1 MKKSI
6 ILNLVWLGVA
16 IAAFVV
22 GRTSLDS
29 AAQTSEKSR
38 EDEKGSLSSRGGGSR
53 SSGGASDSES
63 SKTSRGGSSKSGVT
77 ISQYQNETD
86 ALVANKM
93 FADLLL
99 ELQPENARDV
109 FEALLE
115 KGKNGGDT
123 GQQMG
128 LFLEAWGKIDGAAA
142 LAGVSE
148 MDGDGR
154 RRGFASIAA
163 MKGWASTDPE
173 GAKAHLGGL
182 ENGFEKSM
190 LVQGM
195 VSGLA
200 SADPNAA
207 TAYVLKIEAERNA
220 AGEEGGS
227 DDRWRGFAVDRQ
239 MEAIANAQ
247 MQRGMKEATSWAESL
262 PDGSIKSAAFDRV
275 AESFARDNPEEA
287 AEWVKAHAD
296 QEYAERAVR
305 EISEELARKDPAA
318 AVSWAEDLPEASQ
331 ASAMRTSM
339 EQWTRDD
346 PTAAGEYLTTMTE
359 STARDAAVS
368 SFAQTFDREN
378 PALAAEWAG
387 SINDEKTRT
396 DTMQSVAR
404 SWLRSN
410 AEEAKVWLPSSG
422 LTAEAQQKVIED
434 ASRGDRRGGR
444 GGR

>member
-1 MKKSI
+1 MKKPF
-6 ILNLVWLGVA
+6 ILSLVWLGVA
-16 IAAFVV
+16 IAAFVI

-29 AAQTSEKSR
+29 TEQASA
-38 EDEKGSLSSRGGGSR
+38 DEKNSISPRVSSRASDSR
-53 SSGGASDSES
+53 TFGGASDSES
-63 SKTSRGGSSKSGVT
+63 SKTTRGGGSRSGVT
-77 ISQYQNETD
+77 ISQYQSETD

-99 ELQPENARDV
+99 ELKPENARSV

-148 MDGDGR
+148 MDSDGR
-154 RRGFASIAA
+154 RRGFASISV

-173 GAKAHLGGL
+173 AAKAHLDGL
-182 ENGFEKSM
+182 ENGFDKSM

-200 SADPNAA
+200 SSDPEAA
-207 TAYVLKIEAERNA
+207 TTYVLKIDAERKA

-247 MQRGMKEATSWAESL
+247 MQRGMTEATTWAEGL

-275 AESFARDNPEEA
+275 AEGFARNSPEEA

-296 QEYAERAVR
+296 KDYAERAVR
-305 EISEELARKDPAA
+305 EISEELARKDPASA
-318 AVSWAEDLPEASQ
+318 MSWAEELPEASQ
-331 ASAMRTSM
+331 AAAMRTSM

-346 PTAAGEYLTTMTE
+346 PTAAGKHLTTMPE

-368 SFAQTFDREN
+368 SFAQTLDREE

-387 SINDEKTRT
+387 SISDEKTRT
-396 DTMQSVAR
+396 DTMESVAR

-410 AEEAKVWLPSSG
+410 AEEAKEWLPQSG
-422 LTAEAQQKVIED
+422 LSAEAQQKVIED
-434 ASRGDRRGGR
+434 ASRGGRRGGR
-444 GGR
+444 